1 MAVAASRRVFVP
13 PASSV
18 IDMPIRT
25 GIRRIREHGFIDN
38 LVEDQIEQCVQSLDA
53 LLGNELLGV
62 YLYGSAMVGGL
73 QRYSDIDVFAVSGR
87 RLTLDEKAI
96 LEGRLLGISGL
107 YRSTERRPIELTIV
121 VKSAV
126 NPWRYPPSFDFQ
138 YGEWLRKEFETG
150 NVEPWPTRV
159 KPDLALVITQILL
172 ASRTLH
178 GAQLDQLLPSV
189 PYKDFMI
196 AIAEELDGLR
206 TELSLDTRNVL
217 LTLARVWRTV
227 ETDSIGSKQRAAEW
241 AIQRLPKNYK
251 PIVRRAAK
259 IASGELEELWGDMSD
274 IIAAS
279 ADFMVD
285 RIRSRLKS
293 ILVSNNAFKEIS
305 LVR

>member
-62 YLYGSAMVGGL
+62 YLYGSAIVGGL
-73 QRYSDIDVFAVSGR
+73 QRYSDIDVFAVSSR

-96 LEGRLLGISGL
+96 LKGRLLGISGL

-121 VKSAV
+121 VKSDA

-138 YGEWLRKEFETG
+138 YGEWLREEFLAG
-150 NVEPWPTRV
+150 KVEPWPTRI

-172 ASRTLH
+172 ASRTLR
-178 GAQLDQLLPSV
+178 GAQPGQLLASV
-189 PYKDFMI
+189 PYKDFMG

-206 TELSLDTRNVL
+206 RELSSDTRNVL
-217 LTLARVWRTV
+217 LTLARIWRTV
-227 ETDSIGSKQRAAEW
+227 ETDSISSKQRAAEW
-241 AIQRLPKNYK
+241 AVRRLPKHYE
-251 PIVRRAAK
+251 PIMRRALKTSA
-259 IASGELEELWGDMSD
+259 GEQEEAWDDLKEG
-274 IIAAS
+274 IPAC
-279 ADFMVD
+279 ADLMVGK
-285 RIRSRLKS
+285 IRSRLKD
-293 ILVSNNAFKEIS
+293 IDVSDNASREI
-305 LVR
+305 R